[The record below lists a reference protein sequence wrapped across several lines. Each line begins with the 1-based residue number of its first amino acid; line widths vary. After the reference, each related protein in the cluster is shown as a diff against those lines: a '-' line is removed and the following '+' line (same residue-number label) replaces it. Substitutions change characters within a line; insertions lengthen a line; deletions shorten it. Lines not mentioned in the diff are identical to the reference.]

1 MCSYY
6 FQRNVFLSED
16 DSNNEVKEEISGVPS
31 LPASGQISELLE
43 LGDDEL
49 ILPINVCNST
59 RVCRER

>member
-16 DSNNEVKEEISGVPS
+16 DSKVKEGISGVSS